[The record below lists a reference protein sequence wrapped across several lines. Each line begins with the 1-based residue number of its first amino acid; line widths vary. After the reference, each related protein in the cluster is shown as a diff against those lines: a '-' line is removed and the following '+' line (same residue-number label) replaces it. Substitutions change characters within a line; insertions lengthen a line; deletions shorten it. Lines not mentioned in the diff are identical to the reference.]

1 MKEMTCIVCPN
12 GCLLKVEEKEGKV
25 MVTGNKC
32 KRGVEFAVTE
42 LTNPMR
48 TICSTVRT
56 VFPEVPVLP
65 VRVSK
70 EIPKD
75 KIFEVMEVINQV
87 VIKTPVTLG
96 DVIVEHVLGLD
107 VDIIVTSDLLREGKK
122 NEKSIDINV

>member
-12 GCLLKVEEKEGKV
+12 GCLLMVEEIEDKV

-32 KRGVEFAVTE
+32 KRGEEFAVTE

-56 VFPEVPVLP
+56 IFPEVPVLP

-107 VDIIVTSDLLREGKK
+107 VDIIVTSNLLREGKE
-122 NEKSIDINV
+122 NEKSIDFNV

>member
-12 GCLLKVEEKEGKV
+12 GCLLKVEEIEGKLV
-25 MVTGNKC
+25 VSGNKC
-32 KRGVEFAVTE
+32 KRGETFALEE
-42 LTNPMR
+42 LSHPMR

-56 VFPEVPVLP
+56 RFKEVPVIP

-87 VIKTPVTLG
+87 VIEKPVVIG
-96 DVIVEHVLGLD
+96 EVIVKNVLGLD
-107 VDIIVTSDLLREGKK
+107 VDIIVTSNLLGEGKE
-122 NEKSIDINV
+122 NEESIDINV

>member
-32 KRGVEFAVTE
+32 KRGEAFAETE
-42 LTNPMR
+42 LTHPMR

-56 VFPEVPVLP
+56 IFKEVPVLP

-75 KIFEVMEVINQV
+75 KIFDVMEVINQV
-87 VIKTPVTLG
+87 IITEPVAIG
-96 DVIVEHVLGLD
+96 NVVVKDVLGLD
-107 VDIIVTSDLLREGKK
+107 VDIIVTSNLLGEGKE